1 MFETSVFVNSPFDSE
16 YAPLLEAILFC
27 IVNSG
32 LAARLA
38 NERLENG
45 ENRFQKIVAMARQ
58 CKYSIHDLS
67 KCKSSAADEFMRM
80 NMPFEL
86 GLDFG
91 IRFTDNTLP
100 SDKKFLIFER
110 EAYDLKKAL
119 SDLSGQDVE
128 HHRNDYQNVIKKVRN
143 FLKVEANLDVPG
155 PALIRAQYETF
166 QGWMLELKIH
176 EGHSE
181 EDALQLP
188 TSERLEAM
196 KKWVEEGR
204 PDSFVPN

>member
-1 MFETSVFVNSPFDSE
+1 MFDTSVFVNCPFDTE

-32 LAARLA
+32 LTARLA

-45 ENRFQKIVAMARQ
+45 ENRFDKIVEMARQ

-67 KCKSSAADEFMRM
+67 RCKSEEAGEFLWM

-91 IRFTDNTLP
+91 IRLASNELP
-100 SDKKFLIFER
+100 SEKKFLIFEK
-110 EAYDLKKAL
+110 EPYDLKRAL

-128 HHRNDYQNVIKKVRN
+128 FHRNDYQNVIKKVRD
-143 FLKVEANLDVPG
+143 FLKVEANLNIPG

-166 QGWMLELKIH
+166 QAWMLELKIH

-181 EDALQLP
+181 REALQLP
-188 TSERLEAM
+188 TRERLEAM
-196 KKWVEEGR
+196 KAWVETER
-204 PDSFVPN
+204 PDSFVPV